1 MPKLRELRLAKG
13 RQQKELGAAVGTDEP
28 MMSRFEKYRCLPI
41 PSMLKAICKELD
53 CTIDDIYEPHE
64 VYYGQ
69 LSKPKKR
76 KRKSDVYRLTAE
88 LPEEAREFFKSGA
101 LQKCGFQDI
110 TAWANWCYTQLK
122 RTHQEI
128 LQKEKTSPQPGSK

>member
-1 MPKLRELRLAKG
+1 MKLKEIRVAKG
-13 RQQKELGAAVGTDEP
+13 RQQKELAISVGTDEP
-28 MMSRFEKYRCLPI
+28 MMSKFENYKCLPTPPTMKLI
-41 PSMLKAICKELD
+41 LKELG
-53 CTIDDIYEPHE
+53 CSVEDIYEPHE
-64 VYYGQ
+64 VYYAPPA
-69 LSKPKKR
+69 KPKKR
-76 KRKSDVYRLTAE
+76 KRKTNVYRLTAE

-128 LQKEKTSPQPGSK
+128 LQKEKTSPSLAASK

>member
-1 MPKLRELRLAKG
+1 MRLKEIRVAKG
-13 RQQKELGAAVGTDEP
+13 RQQKELAISVGTDEP
-28 MMSRFEKYRCLPI
+28 MMSKFENYKCLPTPPTMKLI
-41 PSMLKAICKELD
+41 LKELG
-53 CTIDDIYEPHE
+53 CSVEDIYEPHE
-64 VYYGQ
+64 VYYAPPA
-69 LSKPKKR
+69 KPKKR
-76 KRKSDVYRLTAE
+76 KRKSNVYRLTAE

-128 LQKEKTSPQPGSK
+128 LQKEKTSPSLAANK